1 MSYKMSFIYDF
12 ISIFLKVLILFF
24 ISKFIKIDQQLSI
37 DIGSY
42 FSYAIFGLCFMDVL
56 TLIVGS
62 APREIDNMKKTG
74 ILEEIILLPMG
85 NYAAIFGCN
94 LYQIF
99 MSLLKVIIYL
109 IFGSALAG
117 YPLIDF
123 QYFFYFILT
132 LLFILS
138 SFVFIS
144 LIASSFSIWFART
157 SLVPILYVTSS
168 LILSEIYFP
177 KELLYEELSFFS
189 VLFSLSPALENFRM
203 LNEIGFNYEIFMGN
217 LAHLFI
223 LNIFYG
229 LSSILMLRHAIK
241 YAKSNGSF
249 LYY

>member
-1 MSYKMSFIYDF
+1 MSFIYDL

-24 ISKFIKIDQQLSI
+24 ISQFIKIDQQLSF
-37 DIGSY
+37 DIESY

-62 APREIDNMKKTG
+62 APREMEDMKKTG

-94 LYQIF
+94 LYQIS
-99 MSLLKVIIYL
+99 MSLVKVTIYL
-109 IFGSALAG
+109 IFGSVLAG
-117 YPLIDF
+117 YLLIDF
-123 QYFFYFILT
+123 EYLFYFILT
-132 LLFILS
+132 LFLLLS

-144 LIASSFSIWFART
+144 LIGSSFSIWFAKS
-157 SLVPILYVTSS
+157 SLIPILYVTFS
-168 LILSEIYFP
+168 LILAEIYFP

-189 VLFSLSPALENFRM
+189 ILFSLSPSLENFRM
-203 LNEIGFNYEIFMGN
+203 LNEAGFNYEIFKSN
-217 LAHLFI
+217 LMHLCI

-241 YAKSNGSF
+241 YAKANGSF

>member
-1 MSYKMSFIYDF
+1 MSYKISFIYDF

-24 ISKFIKIDQQLSI
+24 ISQFIEIDQQLSI
-37 DIGSY
+37 DIESY
-42 FSYAIFGLCFMDVL
+42 FSYAIFGLCFLDVL

-62 APREIDNMKKTG
+62 APREIEDMKKTG

-94 LYQIF
+94 LYQVLI
-99 MSLLKVIIYL
+99 SLLKVIIYL
-109 IFGSALAG
+109 IFGSILAG

-123 QYFFYFILT
+123 QYFFYFTLT
-132 LLFILS
+132 LFLVLS

-144 LIASSFSIWFART
+144 LIASSLSIWFAKS

-189 VLFSLSPALENFRM
+189 VLFSLSPSLENFRM
-203 LNEIGFNYEIFMGN
+203 LNEAGFNYEIFTGN
-217 LAHLFI
+217 LIHLFI

-229 LSSILMLRHAIK
+229 LSSILMLKHAVK